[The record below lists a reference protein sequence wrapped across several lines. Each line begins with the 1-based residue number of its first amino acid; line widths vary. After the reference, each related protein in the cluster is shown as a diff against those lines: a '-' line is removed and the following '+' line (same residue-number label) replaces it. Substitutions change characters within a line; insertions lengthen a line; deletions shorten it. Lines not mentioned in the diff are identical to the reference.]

1 LSKKTTSPCCE
12 VRVAYIPNTKERES
26 STQKLRYTSYLFLFG
41 SVEVDVDSNSEWLF
55 EEKVK
60 EDMDGFDEFF
70 KLSESDIAQEMIE
83 AKISLE

>member
-1 LSKKTTSPCCE
+1 VSKKTTSPCCE
-12 VRVAYIPNTKERES
+12 VRVVCIPKTKERES

-41 SVEVDVDSNSEWLF
+41 SVEVDVDSNSSEWLF

-70 KLSESDIAQEMIE
+70 KLSESDIAQEIND
-83 AKISLE
+83 

>member
-1 LSKKTTSPCCE
+1 L
-12 VRVAYIPNTKERES
+12 VRVVYIPNTKERES
-26 STQKLRYTSYLFLFG
+26 SQQKLRYTSYLFLFG

-70 KLSESDIAQEMIE
+70 KLSESDIAQETVE